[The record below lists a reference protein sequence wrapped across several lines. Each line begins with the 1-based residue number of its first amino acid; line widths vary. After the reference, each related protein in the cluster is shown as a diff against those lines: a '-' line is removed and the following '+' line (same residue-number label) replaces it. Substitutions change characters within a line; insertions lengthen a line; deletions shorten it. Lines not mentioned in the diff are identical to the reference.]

1 MNTETITIVKALH
14 NQMIR
19 RVSNGES
26 ADKIIRG
33 MARDL
38 VRNYPSI
45 AKQILANQ

>member
-1 MNTETITIVKALH
+1 MDHETVTIVKTLH
-14 NQMIR
+14 DQLIR
-19 RVSNGES
+19 RVNNGES
-26 ADKIIRG
+26 PDEIIKN